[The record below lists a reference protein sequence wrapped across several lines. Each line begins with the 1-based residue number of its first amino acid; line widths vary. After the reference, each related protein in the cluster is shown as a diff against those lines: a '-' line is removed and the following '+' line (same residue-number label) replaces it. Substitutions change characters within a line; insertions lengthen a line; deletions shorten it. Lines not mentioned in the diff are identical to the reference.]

1 MTKQAL
7 HAGLNVSPMAIG
19 DGLLRRGQD
28 LRTGEQNSTGN
39 PGHDQ

>member
-28 LRTGEQNSTGN
+28 LRAGEENPTGN
-39 PGHDQ
+39 RRHD